1 MQPFVAL
8 FAGLVSLTLGLVV
21 LFAGGQRR
29 IGGLLVANG
38 LTVGIF
44 LGGPQSASTNRTGMV
59 VDQLTQGSWV
69 FLFLWL
75 VLIGY
80 LLPTGT
86 VTSARWRR
94 WVAVGLAGVVMF
106 QVGSAGSDDVC
117 RRARH

>member
-80 LLPTGT
+80 LLPHWDPSPRRVGGAG
-86 VTSARWRR
+86 SR
-94 WVAVGLAGVVMF
+94 WVWPA
-106 QVGSAGSDDVC
+106 S
-117 RRARH
+117 